1 MDTTTS
7 EANLTVS
14 DAVRITSL
22 SADTIR
28 RYSNDG
34 KLRTFRTPA
43 NHRRFTE
50 EDVRALIHETT
61 PVESTSPNPGSTA
74 PHAAAETSPEAVS
87 AAALSHSGDAA

>member
-1 MDTTTS
+1 METTSPS

-14 DAVRITSL
+14 DAVRITRL

-50 EDVRALIHETT
+50 KDVRGLIHEKVNL
-61 PVESTSPNPGSTA
+61 PALVVEA
-74 PHAAAETSPEAVS
+74 DEVS
-87 AAALSHSGDAA
+87 

>member
-50 EDVRALIHETT
+50 EDVRALIHETS
-61 PVESTSPNPGSTA
+61 PVESTSPTPDSTA
-74 PHAAAETSPEAVS
+74 PQAPAGSPLTREPAGASLREDGAA
-87 AAALSHSGDAA
+87 